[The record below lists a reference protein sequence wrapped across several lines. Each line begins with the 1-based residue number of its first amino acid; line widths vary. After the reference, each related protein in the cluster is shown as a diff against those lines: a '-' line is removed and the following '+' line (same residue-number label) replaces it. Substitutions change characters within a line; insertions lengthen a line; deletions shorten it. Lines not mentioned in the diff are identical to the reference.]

1 MINHLRT
8 LTTHFI
14 VRHLSRP
21 HSLPVAAWV
30 WLAWRLMVITGGVVA
45 IFALL
50 RLAVLLWA

>member
-8 LTTHFI
+8 LTAHFI

-21 HSLPVAAWV
+21 HLLLVAAWV